1 MSAIRRHSIQLTLL
15 VLLILAV
22 GLTLTFRYV
31 VRAQENN
38 NPTWTD
44 ADIGI
49 VQTAGNAQSDPSGG
63 FALTSVGTDIWGT
76 NDTFNYLY
84 QSIGTNGQIVALV
97 GAMQGGG
104 NWARAGVMIRE
115 TLDPGARHAMIAVTL
130 NKGVY
135 FQWRSTANGESR
147 QNPDPDTAAPYWI
160 KLVRSDDWIGG
171 YASADGTNWSLV
183 GWQTISNLSDQVYV
197 GLAVSSGSTQGS
209 TAALFDKVNIGPADP
224 SSVLNPVVGMGDGLQ
239 GDYYPNRHLFGTPAM
254 TRIDGLVDFDWAFI
268 TRMEHLYDTGQT
280 NFGAFA
286 ALCQASIGMPRS
298 DQFSVRWTG
307 ELQAQF
313 TEPYTIYASS
323 DDGIRVWLNEQLIID
338 DWTCHQATE
347 KSATVNLVAGQRY
360 LLRVEYFQNHK
371 SASVKLSW
379 SSPSTPKRVI
389 PRSQLYSQPTMDAN
403 GLPVYWEEHYF
414 GQTNV
419 DPNADPDNDGRSNL
433 EEYRKHTDPTDPMT
447 WGLPNEWTHGD
458 IENYGGNSHGD
469 AQYDSGVFT
478 LVSSGH
484 DIWDHH
490 DDFHYAF
497 QAIGT
502 NGEIIA
508 RILEVSG
515 DCTHA
520 KAGLMLRES
529 LDDNARNLMLAMTW
543 TNALNAEWRPY
554 MDGTTVQ
561 TRGLAQ
567 QKYPMWLKIS
577 RSGDWVGAYA
587 SSDGTNWNLID
598 WETISKLAP
607 QIFVGLAVTARDP
620 FTNHPPC
627 VAKFDNVSVGA
638 APASDIMNMV
648 TGAGYG
654 LLGGFRN
661 DSLLYL
667 PLQSQSVAHT
677 IDFDW
682 GHQPPLAWLNPD
694 GYGGCWAGEL
704 QAQFTEPYTFS
715 IQTRREDWVRVW
727 VNEKLVIDQWRTLHK
742 DGDFKGATVNLVA
755 GQHYLIRVE
764 MYNNLGHGR
773 AILNW
778 SSPSTPE
785 RFIPEDQLYAR
796 PQMDPSGSGL
806 PVIWEKIYFGH
817 TGVDPNADPDH
828 DGLSNLQEY
837 QYHTNPTNSDT
848 DGDGLPDAWEIANG
862 LDPQYPNDAGMDY
875 DNSGLSNLQDYEMG
889 LNPQNVDANDDGLPD
904 WFEEEYLGTGPSL
917 VCTNQISVALS
928 VNGAQATNYLG
939 QWQVDGTDIYCLG
952 RRGGLDFALPIGN
965 ADKYVLNLIGT
976 QDQYNSL
983 QTSFKLLLG
992 IDNQTLGHYI
1002 LNSGYPTNGTV
1013 ELVLPYLQAGNHT
1026 LHVFWDGVADHNS
1039 LRIKQVK
1046 LLSVSGSVNQAGI
1059 KDWAM
1064 QIIAD
1069 ESGMDNTNSVI
1080 TSYTSPVCL
1089 EGRDPFPMMMVMTNS
1104 QTNVL
1109 SATGTSDS
1117 RWYVDVPLLAATQ
1130 TVFQTSYQNGAL
1142 SQEANIQWLPV
1153 NLLNATNLTIRQG
1166 DSLLFNAQ
1174 PAGGAN
1180 GRLQVVIG
1188 TNTLS
1193 GTTLHPVR
1201 YDFTAPGTY
1210 TVNGQ
1215 YTSQTGQNQS
1225 GSVTVDVVPRR
1236 EFPRV
1241 DPDAWTGMERALN
1254 LTNFAPEA
1262 VLQAD
1267 SRLTCWVSDTN
1278 GGFQLTLGADAN
1290 EPRTMLARLGANGPV
1305 LDSTEVQGFDVWTGD
1320 QAYTKVIKVFPD
1332 GSQLVEMLVV
1342 SSPVETNVTF
1352 VLQPIVSGI
1361 MFDDGTTLKIL
1372 TATNFDALG
1381 QCPVRF
1387 IRPASAITSVCNS
1400 MKAYQGKYQIGYE
1413 H

>member
-31 VRAQENN
+31 VRAQENGSS
-38 NPTWTD
+38 TWTD
-44 ADIGI
+44 ADVGT
-49 VQTAGNAQSDPSGG
+49 VQTAGSAQNDSGGG
-63 FALTSVGTDIWGT
+63 FALTSTGTDIWGT

-84 QSIGTNGQIVALV
+84 QSMGTNGQIVALV

-104 NWARAGVMIRE
+104 VWAKAGVMIRE
-115 TLDPGARHAMIAVTL
+115 TLDPGSRQAMMDVTL
-130 NKGVY
+130 NRGVY
-135 FQWRSTANGESR
+135 FQWRSTIGGESR
-147 QNPDPDTAAPYWI
+147 QSRGANSAAPYWI
-160 KLVRSDDWIGG
+160 KLVRSGDWIGG

-183 GWQTISNLSDQVYV
+183 DWQTISNLSEQVYI
-197 GLAVSSGSTQGS
+197 GLAVSAGSARGTA
-209 TAALFDKVNIGPADP
+209 AALFDEVDIGPADP
-224 SSVLNPVVGMGDGLQ
+224 SLVLNPVVGTGDGLL
-239 GDYYPNRHLFGTPAM
+239 GAYYPNRHLFGTPAM
-254 TRIDGLVDFDWAFI
+254 TRVDGHIDFDWVFI
-268 TRMEHLYDTGQT
+268 THMEHLYDTGQT
-280 NFGAFA
+280 NWGALVSA
-286 ALCQASIGMPRS
+286 CQTAIGMPRS

-313 TEPYTIYASS
+313 SEPYTIYASS
-323 DDGIRVWLNEQLIID
+323 DDGVRVWLNEQLIID

-347 KSATVNLVAGQRY
+347 KLAAVNLVAGQRY
-360 LLRVEYFQNHK
+360 LLRVEYFQNHQE
-371 SASVKLSW
+371 ASVKLSW

-403 GLPVYWEEHYF
+403 GLPIYWEEHYF
-414 GQTNV
+414 GQTNL
-419 DPNADPDNDGRSNL
+419 DPNGDPDNDGVSNL
-433 EEYRKHTDPTDPMT
+433 REYRQHTDPTDPMK
-447 WGLPNEWTHGD
+447 WGLPNDWTHGD
-458 IENYGGNSHGD
+458 VEGDGGNSQGC
-469 AQYDSGVFT
+469 AGYTNGVFT
-478 LVSSGH
+478 VVSMGH

-490 DDFHYAF
+490 DDFHYVF

-502 NGEIIA
+502 NGEIVA
-508 RILEVSG
+508 RILGVSG
-515 DCTHA
+515 NCSHA
-520 KAGLMLRES
+520 KAGVMLRES
-529 LDDNARNLMLAMTW
+529 LDDNARNIMLAMTW

-554 MDGTTVQ
+554 TDSITEQ

-567 QKYPMWLKIS
+567 QKYPMWLKIV
-577 RSGDWVGAYA
+577 RSGDWVGSYG
-587 SSDGTNWNLID
+587 SSDGTNWTLVD
-598 WETISKLAP
+598 WETVSKLAP
-607 QIFVGLAVTARDP
+607 QVLVGLAVTARDP

-627 VAKFDNVSVGA
+627 VATFDNVSVGH
-638 APASDIMNMV
+638 APASDIMTMV
-648 TGAGYG
+648 TGTGDG

-677 IDFDW
+677 VDCDW
-682 GHQPPLAWLNPD
+682 GHQPPLPWLNPD
-694 GYGGCWAGEL
+694 GYGGCWAGEV
-704 QAQFTEPYTFS
+704 QAQFTEPYTFY
-715 IQTRREDWVRVW
+715 IQTRQEDWVRMW
-727 VNEKLVIDQWRTLHK
+727 VNEKLVVDQWRTFHNT
-742 DGDFKGATVNLVA
+742 GDFTGATVNLVA

-773 AILNW
+773 VILHW

-785 RFIPEDQLYAR
+785 RVIPEDQLYSQ
-796 PQMDPSGSGL
+796 PQMDSDGSGL

-875 DNSGLSNLQDYEMG
+875 DNSGLSNLQDYELG
-889 LNPQNVDANDDGLPD
+889 LNPQNVDVNGDGLPD

-939 QWQVDGTDIYCLG
+939 QWQVDGTDIYCLD

-965 ADKYVLNLIGT
+965 ADKYVLNLVGT
-976 QDQYNSL
+976 PNEYNSL
-983 QTSFKLLLG
+983 QGSFKLLLG
-992 IDNQTLGHYI
+992 IDNQTLGHYF
-1002 LNSGYPTNGTV
+1002 LNAGYGTNGAV
-1013 ELVLPYLQAGNHT
+1013 ELVLPYLQAGQHT
-1026 LHVFWDGVADHNS
+1026 LHVFWDGVISYSS

-1059 KDWAM
+1059 KDWAAQM
-1064 QIIAD
+1064 IAD

-1080 TSYTSPVCL
+1080 ASYTSPVCL
-1089 EGRDPFPMMMVMTNS
+1089 EGRDPFPLMMAMTNT
-1104 QTNVL
+1104 QTNAL
-1109 SATGTSDS
+1109 SPVGTSDG
-1117 RWYVDVPLLAATQ
+1117 RWYVNVPLLAGTQ
-1130 TVFQTSYQNGAL
+1130 NVFQVSYQNEAQ

-1153 NLLNATNLTIRQG
+1153 NLLSATNLTIRQG
-1166 DSLLFNAQ
+1166 DSLLFDAQ

-1180 GRLQVVIG
+1180 GRLQVAIG
-1188 TNTLS
+1188 TNSWS
-1193 GTTLHPVR
+1193 GNTRDPVPYQFTT
-1201 YDFTAPGTY
+1201 PGTY
-1210 TVNGQ
+1210 TVTGAF
-1215 YTSQTGQNQS
+1215 TSQTGQNQN

-1236 EFPRV
+1236 QLPGV
-1241 DPDAWTGMERALN
+1241 DPDAWTGMERGLN
-1254 LTNFAPEA
+1254 LTNFAAEA

-1267 SRLTCWVSDTN
+1267 SRLTCWVSSTN

-1290 EPRTMLARLGANGPV
+1290 EPRTMLARLGANGPI
-1305 LDSTEVQGFDVWTGD
+1305 LDSTQVQGFDVWTGD
-1320 QAYTKVIKVFPD
+1320 QAYTKIIQVFPD
-1332 GSQLVEMLVV
+1332 GSQLVEMLVI

-1352 VLQPIVSGI
+1352 VLQPIVSGVI
-1361 MFDDGTTLKIL
+1361 FDDGTTLKIL

-1387 IRPASAITSVCNS
+1387 IRPASATTSVCNS
-1400 MKAYQGKYQIGYE
+1400 IRAFQANYQIGYQN
-1413 H
+1413 